1 MDLRNPKNR
10 QTIIKSFANEFSKI
24 AKKKNNRIS
33 LIDIWDTEAVIEKK
47 FGLTMKQ
54 SGKMSYQVLNM
65 YAKREELA

>member
-1 MDLRNPKNR
+1 MDLRNQKNK
-10 QTIIKSFANEFSKI
+10 QIIIKSFTDEFNKI

-65 YAKREELA
+65 YAQREEIA